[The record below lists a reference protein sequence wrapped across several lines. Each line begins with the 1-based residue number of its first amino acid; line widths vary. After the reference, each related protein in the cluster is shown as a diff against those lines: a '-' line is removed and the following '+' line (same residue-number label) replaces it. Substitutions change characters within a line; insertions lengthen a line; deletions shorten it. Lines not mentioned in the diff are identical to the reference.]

1 MAALAATFWLAHS
14 QFAGRN
20 RAAVNKKPA
29 KTQVASTV
37 HFFEPERPKDPIEPK
52 EIWVYTQNYTF
63 NGAKVVVENQDGKKV
78 QGQLPLLANMSTA
91 HQAHL
96 VMSSP
101 GNMRDG
107 YRITVYL
114 ADGKE
119 VRFAMMDMII
129 ADKTLPIYLATDPCF
144 GDPKLGG
151 MPTATVSGFQMDQVS
166 LPAWYLK
173 NAFRQPVPPNPG
185 HVCIEPERITPYN
198 Y

>member
-1 MAALAATFWLAHS
+1 MSFLKTLGMAALAATFWLAHS

-107 YRITVYL
+107 EYL
-114 ADGKE
+114 E
-119 VRFAMMDMII
+119 
-129 ADKTLPIYLATDPCF
+129 
-144 GDPKLGG
+144 
-151 MPTATVSGFQMDQVS
+151 
-166 LPAWYLK
+166 
-173 NAFRQPVPPNPG
+173 
-185 HVCIEPERITPYN
+185 ITPKN
-198 Y
+198 IRLRKKFLTELDRARSQRKDLR